1 MEMWS
6 FHAPSVQC
14 FNCASN
20 WIRSVRTRCAHACV
34 MVRSLCTEVPGVS
47 RCLAAPCFICH
58 IRKQSFKPDSPQHHS
73 FPFENAKKAARKEEA
88 VEKRKAEREREHA
101 SQQHVYLQ
109 GKRKPPGPESP
120 PRRQSEV
127 RGLESF
133 YSEAPIQSHTV
144 LYSSLW
150 VFPYPKPIS
159 KCFRPARSSLPL
171 SLACLTLPLV
181 SWWGQMSRLTQR
193 LRRLTW

>member
-1 MEMWS
+1 M
-6 FHAPSVQC
+6 P
-14 FNCASN
+14 CA
-20 WIRSVRTRCAHACV
+20 RLRDGALARHRDA
-34 MVRSLCTEVPGVS
+34 
-47 RCLAAPCFICH
+47 RCLQVSGCSLLHLSHQKAISQTRQPPASLI
-58 IRKQSFKPDSPQHHS
+58 SPLKTR
-73 FPFENAKKAARKEEA
+73 KKAAGKERAGEKTT
-88 VEKRKAEREREHA
+88 EKRKTESAP
-101 SQQHVYLQ
+101 QQHVRLP

-144 LYSSLW
+144 LYSSLR

-159 KCFRPARSSLPL
+159 KCFRPARSSLPH
-171 SLACLTLPLV
+171 SLACLALPLV

-193 LRRLTW
+193 LRRLT